1 MAVAVRGA
9 TSGVPTATAMEAMVP
24 VSASS
29 GSPGIALAP
38 EGPGGS
44 GVAANGGAAGTP
56 DGSLEGTIA
65 QQQEMSLYYLQIQE
79 EVNAQNRTFSAL
91 SNVLEVEHNTAK
103 TAIGNIH

>member
-1 MAVAVRGA
+1 MDA
-9 TSGVPTATAMEAMVP
+9 TVPFSGHA
-24 VSASS
+24 
-29 GSPGIALAP
+29 GSPALTVAP
-38 EGPGGS
+38 EGPSGGV
-44 GVAANGGAAGTP
+44 GVGTTPAAAGTQ

>member
-1 MAVAVRGA
+1 MDA
-9 TSGVPTATAMEAMVP
+9 TVP
-24 VSASS
+24 VSGHAAS
-29 GSPGIALAP
+29 PALTVAP
-38 EGPGGS
+38 EGPS
-44 GVAANGGAAGTP
+44 GVGVGTTSAAGATQ